1 LLRVPRNHRGNF
13 IMLKFSLTP
22 APAPAKA
29 YKLEDLAPDIKCHCC
44 NDTGKIQPQLIKMA
58 IPAYNPETDKQP
70 ICQRM
75 QCGLGLKFIT
85 LIEMGMMDMRFSHD
99 MCEEMHQVG
108 KAEKENLTN
117 NKPKIL
123 DLQSLINKKSMA
135 KYHKEDGIAE
145 ARAWEKMGKEAW
157 YD

>member
-1 LLRVPRNHRGNF
+1 
-13 IMLKFSLTP
+13 MLKFSLAP

-29 YKLEDLAPDIKCHCC
+29 YKLEDLQPDVKCHCC
-44 NDTGKIQPQLIKMA
+44 NDTGKIQTQLIKMA

-85 LIEMGMMDMRFSHD
+85 LIELGMMDMRFSHD

-108 KAEKENLTN
+108 KAEKDNLT
-117 NKPKIL
+117 KPENTKIL
-123 DLQSLINKKSMA
+123 DLQELVNKKTMQ
-135 KYHKEDGIAE
+135 KYRKEDRLAE
-145 ARAWEKMGKEAW
+145 AKAWEAMEENA
-157 YD
+157 

>member
-1 LLRVPRNHRGNF
+1 
-13 IMLKFSLTP
+13 MLKFSLTP

-29 YKLEDLAPDIKCHCC
+29 YRLENLQPDIKCHCC
-44 NDTGKIQPQLIKMA
+44 NDTGKIQPHLIKMA

-85 LIEMGMMDMRFSHD
+85 LIELGMMDMRFSHD

-108 KAEKENLTN
+108 KADKENLI
-117 NKPKIL
+117 KPENTKVI
-123 DLQSLINKKSMA
+123 DLQELANRKAMKK
-135 KYHKEDGIAE
+135 YQKENSIAE
-145 ARAWEKMGKEAW
+145 AKAWEAMEENA
-157 YD
+157 

>member
-1 LLRVPRNHRGNF
+1 
-13 IMLKFSLTP
+13 MLKFSLAP

-29 YKLEDLAPDIKCHCC
+29 YKLEDLQPDVKCHCC

-85 LIEMGMMDMRFSHD
+85 LIELGMMDMRFSHD

-108 KAEKENLTN
+108 KAEKDNLT
-117 NKPKIL
+117 KPENTKVI
-123 DLQSLINKKSMA
+123 DLQKLVNKKTMQ
-135 KYHKEDGIAE
+135 KYRKEDRLAE
-145 ARAWEKMGKEAW
+145 AKAWEAMEENA
-157 YD
+157 

>member
-1 LLRVPRNHRGNF
+1 
-13 IMLKFSLTP
+13 MLKFSLAP

-29 YKLEDLAPDIKCHCC
+29 YKLEDLQPDVKCHCC

-85 LIEMGMMDMRFSHD
+85 LIELDVMDMRFNHD
-99 MCEEMHQVG
+99 MCEELHQIG
-108 KAEKENLTN
+108 KNEKIEQEKPN
-117 NKPKIL
+117 NVISY
-123 DLQSLINKKSMA
+123 QELIKKRTLKKSQV
-135 KYHKEDGIAE
+135 YDGIAE
-145 ARAWEKMGKEAW
+145 ARAWEKMSKDAAW

>member
-1 LLRVPRNHRGNF
+1 
-13 IMLKFSLTP
+13 MLKFSLTP

-29 YKLEDLAPDIKCHCC
+29 YKLEDLQPNIKCHCC

-58 IPAYNPETDKQP
+58 IPAYNAETDKQP

-85 LIEMGMMDMRFSHD
+85 LIEMEMMDMRFSHD

-108 KAEKENLTN
+108 KTEKENLT
-117 NKPKIL
+117 KPENTNVI
-123 DLQSLINKKSMA
+123 DLQELVNRKSMK
-135 KYHKEDGIAE
+135 KYRKEDGIAE
-145 ARAWEKMGKEAW
+145 AKAWEAIGENA
-157 YD
+157 